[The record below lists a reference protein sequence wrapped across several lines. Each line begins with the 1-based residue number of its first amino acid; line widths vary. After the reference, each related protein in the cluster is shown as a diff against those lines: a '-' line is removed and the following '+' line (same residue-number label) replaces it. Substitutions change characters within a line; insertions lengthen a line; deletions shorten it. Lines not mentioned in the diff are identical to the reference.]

1 MHSHSREPRPPRV
14 CARPCPSSESQAH
27 DCALARRRAQRLA
40 RHRPARLG
48 AQHGSHNLS
57 IRVCALCDMPRWA
70 ATRGSVQL
78 KRRVTQ
84 PATHTR
90 KRVCDDETGK
100 GAPTGRAGKGP
111 QLSSVCGPGKSWPRC
126 PSVQS
131 AAQQSNDCCPRGADC
146 APRSLLKLTPIVTM
160 QASPAP
166 LECAELGPR
175 LRHRLALGQPAALTH
190 ATWPESSG
198 HRKGR
203 RPWGHICVPS
213 PSPDFACR
221 RLTPRSGGLGG
232 QWDTSVERYA
242 AASGLGQA
250 QSSIV
255 DREHTSKKK
264 I

>member
-198 HRKGR
+198 HRMGR
-203 RPWGHICVPS
+203 RPWGHIRP
-213 PSPDFACR
+213 PPP
-221 RLTPRSGGLGG
+221 LTSRA
-232 QWDTSVERYA
+232 DV
-242 AASGLGQA
+242 
-250 QSSIV
+250 
-255 DREHTSKKK
+255 
-264 I
+264 